1 MNIKPCQVGGAATR
15 LPAEQFYACSNQ
27 APGFPF
33 QKTAWRLCGKMQTL
47 YEKMSQKA
55 IDAVFTGLFNLTD
68 IRIILRETSPLHHLT
83 DEQKARTKDTIKNI
97 RKQLEIL
104 EGELL

>member
-1 MNIKPCQVGGAATR
+1 
-15 LPAEQFYACSNQ
+15 LS
-27 APGFPF
+27 F

-47 YEKMSQKA
+47 HEKMSQKA
-55 IDAVFTGLFNLTD
+55 IDAVFTGLFHLTD
-68 IRIILRETSPLHHLT
+68 IRIILRETAPLHHLT
-83 DEQKARTKDTIKNI
+83 DEQKERTKNTIEVV

>member
-1 MNIKPCQVGGAATR
+1 
-15 LPAEQFYACSNQ
+15 
-27 APGFPF
+27 
-33 QKTAWRLCGKMQTL
+33 MQTL

-68 IRIILRETSPLHHLT
+68 IRVTLRETSPLHHLT
-83 DEQKARTKDTIKNI
+83 DEQKARTKDTIENI
-97 RKQLEIL
+97 RTQLEIL